1 MRKIIVL
8 SLLLLS
14 VPLSAATPR
23 LATASSYISFG
34 IIGPGYH
41 MGYGH
46 HYGYRPYGGYRTYRG
61 HRGHYGG
68 YHGGRSHFG
77 HRSYSRHRGHRG
89 RRSGHGLGGYN
100 GFGARHGRGY

>member
-1 MRKIIVL
+1 MTSHSLHPTEVTNMRKIIVF

-14 VPLSAATPR
+14 VPLSAAAPR

-41 MGYGH
+41 MGYSH
-46 HYGYRPYGGYRTYRG
+46 HYGYRPYGDYR
-61 HRGHYGG
+61 
-68 YHGGRSHFG
+68 GGRSHFS
-77 HRSYSRHRGHRG
+77 HRSYSRHRGPRG
-89 RRSGHGLGGYN
+89 RRSGHGLGGYH